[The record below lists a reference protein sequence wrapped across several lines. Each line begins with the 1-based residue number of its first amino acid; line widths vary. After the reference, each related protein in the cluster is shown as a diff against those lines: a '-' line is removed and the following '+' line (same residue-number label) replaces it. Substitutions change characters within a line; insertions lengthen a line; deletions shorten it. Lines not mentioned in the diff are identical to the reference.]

1 MSHHTPGSRRR
12 RLAAGAV
19 PALALALALS
29 SCGSDDGGADD
40 TGAASGTQYD
50 TAAVTA
56 GADWLG
62 GQVSDGVVHNDQY
75 DVDDLGLSV
84 DVALSLHQVEQQD
97 DVVRAVADRLAGDV
111 EGYVAPGY
119 GTLVSAGSAA
129 KALVLADAVGDD
141 PTDFG
146 GTDLVSRVEDTVAD
160 DGPALGRV
168 QDQLDPEEKKA
179 ADYANVVGQAYAVQG
194 LVSEGS
200 DEAQAAVDYLVQQQC
215 GDGWFRLSFTADAT
229 AADQGCDADKSSTAD
244 VDATAFAVRA
254 LADSDDDAAADAVDR
269 AVAWL
274 TDVQAEDGSF
284 GGAPAGRTPNSNST
298 GLAGA
303 VLAAAGETDAA
314 EQAAG
319 WVAAHQVPDCPDAD
333 AATVGAIAYD
343 DASLATATQKGITT
357 KTQDQFRRA
366 SAQGLP
372 ALAWLP
378 ADSAPGDEAC

>member
-1 MSHHTPGSRRR
+1 
-12 RLAAGAV
+12 V
-19 PALALALALS
+19 LALS
-29 SCGSDDGGADD
+29 SCGSDESGADD
-40 TGAASGTQYD
+40 TAGTEYD

-62 GQVSDGVVHNDQY
+62 TQVSDGVVHNDQY

-84 DVALSLHQVEQQD
+84 DVALSLHQVGQQD
-97 DVVRAVADRLAGDV
+97 DVVRAVADQLAGGI

-119 GTLVSAGSAA
+119 GTLTSGGSAA

-141 PTDFG
+141 PTGFG
-146 GTDLVSRVEDTVAD
+146 GTDLVASVEDTVAD
-160 DGPALGRV
+160 DGPAQGRV
-168 QDQLDPEEKKA
+168 QDRLDPKEKKA
-179 ADYANVVGQAYAVQG
+179 ADYANVVGQAYAVEG
-194 LVSEGS
+194 LVATDS

-215 GDGWFRLSFTADAT
+215 EDGWFRLDFTADPT
-229 AADQGCDADKSSTAD
+229 AEDQGCDADESSQPD

-254 LADSDDDAAADAVDR
+254 LATSDDDGAAEAVDR

-284 GGAPAGRTPNSNST
+284 GGAPVGQTANSNST

-303 VLAAAGETDAA
+303 VLAGAGETDAA

-343 DASLATATQKGITT
+343 DAALATATTKGITT

-366 SAQGLP
+366 SAQGVP
-372 ALAWLP
+372 VLAWLP
-378 ADSAPGDEAC
+378 ADAAPGDEAC